1 MLYDFFHGIGQATA
15 AAVSWYFRQ
24 SDWVQIL
31 GLFAAIVV
39 VVWWSLRT
47 ADREPA

>member
-1 MLYDFFHGIGQATA
+1 VFYDFFHWLGQQTA
-15 AAVSWYFRQ
+15 LGAAWYFQQ

-47 ADREPA
+47 ADREPT